1 MVEKESLMFTIVLS
15 VFTMLFV
22 SQIAVIIVALHDNK
36 HQTKLVKN
44 ENRIH

>member
-22 SQIAVIIVALHDNK
+22 SQIAVIIAILYGNK
-36 HQTKLVKN
+36 HQTKL
-44 ENRIH
+44 